1 MKRNSIYSKKELRII
16 ILGYLFRWAILGMII
31 MPLIVGIICKTLNI
45 EVGSQKFVTS
55 LSFFIAIFL
64 YGLYWII
71 GTLCGFKHILIAMQL
86 AYHAPFQNLRPNDPW
101 TPSER
106 RESILCGAL
115 FAVLGL
121 AAIIVVP
128 LEYLG
133 II

>member
-1 MKRNSIYSKKELRII
+1 MKKKSIYSKKALRII
-16 ILGYLFRWAILGMII
+16 VLGYLFRWAVLGLMII
-31 MPLIVGIICKTLNI
+31 PIIVGIICKTLNI
-45 EVGSQKFVTS
+45 EVGTRPVTS
-55 LSFFIAIFL
+55 LSFFIAMFL

-86 AYHAPFQNLRPNDPW
+86 AYHAPYRNLRPNDSW
-101 TPSER
+101 DSSER
-106 RESILCGAL
+106 RESILCGAI

-121 AAIIVVP
+121 VAIIVVP